1 MSLCLFTKNKRWIS
15 TKNIFPIIIYK
26 KKMLLSLDGILSIIA
41 ALVNI
46 YTVTG
51 LLGLGTENTQRYAKH
66 PFVKLI
72 FIFCFCF
79 SVIPQKMPCLIA
91 TGLFFVFEVRNFI
104 EESSKK
110 AIEETI
116 DSTQNVIDK
125 FTNE

>member
-1 MSLCLFTKNKRWIS
+1 
-15 TKNIFPIIIYK
+15 
-26 KKMLLSLDGILSIIA
+26 MLLSFDGILSIIA

-66 PFVKLI
+66 PIVRLVFLYS
-72 FIFCFCF
+72 FAF
-79 SVIPQKMPCLIA
+79 SVIPQKIPCLVA
-91 TGLFFVFEVRNFI
+91 TGLFFIFEVKNFI